1 MNFDALLSHLG
12 QLTID
17 GLSKGAIYALVAL
30 GYTLVYGVL
39 RLINFAHSEVF
50 MVGTFA
56 VLGAWTV
63 LGANS
68 QAGLGMTL
76 VYLLVALAAAAVA
89 SAGVALAVE
98 RIAYRPLRKK
108 NAPSLVFLITAIG
121 VSTVLMETFGYV
133 LDRGFSAFAPGTWN
147 GFGRPFGRVIA
158 GIPTVIQQ
166 KTVIDVGIFTISNTQ
181 LIVILGAVAMMFALD
196 LFINRTRLGRGVRA
210 VAQDP
215 DTAALM
221 GVNKDRVIMLIFV
234 LGGAMAGGAALLYG
248 VKLGNT
254 IFEVGFLVGIKAF
267 TAAVLGGI
275 GNLRGALL
283 GGLLLGVI
291 EVYGATLT
299 RSNWEDVW
307 AFGVLVAVLMFR
319 PTGLLGESLGRAR
332 A

>member
-1 MNFDALLSHLG
+1 MNFDALFSQLG
-12 QLTID
+12 QHTID

-63 LGANS
+63 MGAS
-68 QAGLGMTL
+68 AQDGLGMTL
-76 VYLLVALAAAAVA
+76 VYVAVALLAAALA
-89 SAGVALAVE
+89 SGGVALAVE

-121 VSTVLMETFGYV
+121 VSTVLMEIFGYV

-158 GIPTVIQQ
+158 GMPTVVEN
-166 KTVIDVGIFTISNTQ
+166 KTVLDLGIFSISNRQ
-181 LIVILGAVAMMFALD
+181 LIVILGAVGMMIALD
-196 LFINRTRLGRGVRA
+196 VFINRTRLGRGVRA

-248 VKLGNT
+248 LKLGNT
-254 IFEVGFLVGIKAF
+254 VFDVGFLIGIKAF

-299 RSNWEDVW
+299 KSSWEDVW
-307 AFGVLVAVLMFR
+307 AFAVLVIVLMFR

>member
-1 MNFDALLSHLG
+1 MNFDALFSHLG

-17 GLSKGAIYALVAL
+17 GLAKGAIYALVAL

-56 VLGAWTV
+56 VLGVWT
-63 LGANS
+63 AMQASS
-68 QAGLGMTL
+68 QASLGMIL
-76 VYLLVALAAAAVA
+76 VYIVVALIAAALA

-133 LDRGFSAFAPGTWN
+133 LDRGFSAFAPGIWD

-158 GIPTVIQQ
+158 GMPSIVQQ
-166 KTVIDVGIFTISNTQ
+166 KELLDLGFITITNMHA
-181 LIVILGAVAMMFALD
+181 IVILGAVAMMICLD

-234 LGGAMAGGAALLYG
+234 LGGAMAGGAAMLYG
-248 VKLGNT
+248 LKLPNT
-254 IFEVGFLVGIKAF
+254 VFDVGFLIGIKAF

-275 GNLRGALL
+275 GNLRGALI

-299 RSNWEDVW
+299 KSSWEDVW
-307 AFGVLVAVLMFR
+307 AFGVLVVMLMFR